1 MANLAGHQKGGT
13 MKVSLLIKGLQ
24 DMMADHGDLPVQLM
38 LATPPEEPTRI
49 VDDIYL
55 GYDEYEDKDLPKQ
68 VISIRDFPY

>member
-1 MANLAGHQKGGT
+1 

-24 DMMADHGDLPVQLM
+24 DMQACHGDIPVQLL
-38 LATPPEEPTRI
+38 LATPPEESMRI

-68 VISIRDFPY
+68 VITIRDFPY